1 MGNNIK
7 MRNKF
12 IFSINPKKYVYL
24 YKEKISKAFLYVL
37 VLSII
42 LGIIQGGM
50 SAIVISG
57 VEKTSKMI
65 LKQDEVQFE
74 MKDGILDFKASPLKE
89 EEGQAL
95 LYIDTNKGVDELDSL
110 RSITV
115 HKDIV
120 TVLLS
125 DGFMVKT
132 GSEYITYKYSDL
144 GLDKFNFNNDFV
156 ISALE
161 KVDMVKYIIIPI
173 MIVFNFIQLLIYS
186 LLISLVGILSNLIA
200 NRKIPYNKLLNLSL
214 YAVTLPS
221 IINLIYPIG
230 GYSVLVGGIILMF
243 GLSFI
248 SFYNE
253 KQNIENN

>member
-1 MGNNIK
+1 MSNKVKII
-7 MRNKF
+7 NKF
-12 IFSINPKKYVYL
+12 IFSISPKKYIYL
-24 YKEKISKAFLYVL
+24 YKEKLSKAFVYVL

-50 SAIVISG
+50 GALVISDL
-57 VEKTSKMI
+57 EKTSKII
-65 LKQDEVQFE
+65 LQQDEVQFE
-74 MKDGILDFKASPLKE
+74 MKDGILNFEASPLKE

-95 LYIDTNKGVDELDSL
+95 LYIDTNKDVNELDSL
-110 RSITV
+110 RSVTV

-120 TVLLS
+120 TVLLK

-132 GSEYITYKYSDL
+132 GSENITYKYSDL
-144 GLDKFNFNNDFV
+144 GLDKFNFNNAFL

-161 KVDMVKYIIIPI
+161 KVDIVKYIIIPI
-173 MIVFNFIQLLIYS
+173 MIVFNLIQLLIYS
-186 LLISLVGILSNLIA
+186 LLISLFGILSNLIA
-200 NRKIPYNKLLNLSL
+200 NRKISYNRLLNLSL
-214 YAVTLPS
+214 YAATLPA

-230 GYSVLVGGIILMF
+230 VYCILVGGIILIF